1 MKNQVRAMNEKDF
14 VEAQK
19 ENVFQAGVV
28 KLENERGIKMSDIT
42 PQAGDVWKHKLSH
55 SRKIRILFVA
65 DEGDEQVMSIFEG
78 ITSIKS
84 IKEICGKYNLIERDG
99 KPYVPEREF
108 EAGEFYPVIYDGYRY
123 IARYWLSGFSLIGF
137 DTLHSGDGLK
147 IGPKLEIDWDW
158 AEVGNE

>member
-1 MKNQVRAMNEKDF
+1 MKNQFRAMNEKDF

-42 PQAGDVWKHKLSH
+42 PQAGDVWKHKLTYAD
-55 SRKIRILFVA
+55 IRILFVA

-78 ITSIKS
+78 ITSINS

-108 EAGEFYPVIYDGYRY
+108 ESGAFYPVIYGGHRY
-123 IARYWLSGFSLIGF
+123 IARYWAPDFKLTGFAKLYSV
-137 DTLHSGDGLK
+137 DVLK
-147 IGPKLEIDWDW
+147 IGPKLKIDWDW
-158 AEVGNE
+158 AEVENE